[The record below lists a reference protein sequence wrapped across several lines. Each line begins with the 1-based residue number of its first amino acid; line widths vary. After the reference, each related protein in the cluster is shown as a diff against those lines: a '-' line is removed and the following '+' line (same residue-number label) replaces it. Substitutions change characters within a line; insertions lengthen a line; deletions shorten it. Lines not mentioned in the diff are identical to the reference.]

1 MSAVII
7 YCGSFDPITKSHI
20 AALDGA
26 ISFLE
31 AEIEPKT
38 SSKELGGHAVYRAYL
53 SPITSDYLWKPS
65 ASLHDRQRMLEL
77 ATHESRYKERV
88 MVDTLHSSESKRP
101 TTIYLILE
109 DFRQAFSDKRLY
121 LLCDPELI
129 HVMCDEKRWP
139 IEYVKKVFEIASL
152 LVAVGNNHPEVRDVL
167 NLGAIITRNAT
178 LAEAYAAKR
187 LWLLP
192 DVTLDD
198 SSDVARQCCRE
209 DESKYDGFGTPP
221 KGSPQLRTLVSCLP
235 LTVLTYIK
243 RHRLYG
249 AGGGEEAST
258 A

>member
-1 MSAVII
+1 MSAVIV

-26 ISFLE
+26 IDFLE
-31 AEIEPKT
+31 TEIEANTP
-38 SSKELGGHAVYRAYL
+38 KELGGRGVYRTYL
-53 SPITSDYLWKPS
+53 SPIANDYLWKPS
-65 ASLHDRQRMLEL
+65 ASIHDRQRMLEL
-77 ATHESRYKERV
+77 ATHESRHKERV
-88 MVDTLHSSESKRP
+88 MVDTLHSSESGKLS
-101 TTIYLILE
+101 TIYTILE
-109 DFRQAFSDKRLY
+109 DFRNAFSDKHLY
-121 LLCDPELI
+121 LLCDPDL
-129 HVMCDEKRWP
+129 VRLMCDEKQWP
-139 IEYVKKVFEIASL
+139 TEFVEKLFGIASL
-152 LVAVGNNHPEVRDVL
+152 LVAAGNSHPDVRDVVH
-167 NLGAIITRNAT
+167 LGIMINRNPT
-178 LAEAYAAKR
+178 LAAAHAAKR

-209 DESKYDGFGTPP
+209 DESEYDGFGTPP

-243 RHRLYG
+243 RHHLYG